1 MASTPQL
8 TVGLGFDLDE
18 ASAKKVEKG
27 MERVGASLEKSAS
40 ESASKLVQ
48 TWRTK
53 LNSLG
58 NDFESIG
65 MRLSASLS
73 LPFALLGAKIIEATR
88 DYDRLKQ
95 SLTAIEGTSEK
106 MGKRLELLTEI
117 AKAPGIGF
125 EQAIQ
130 GDVRLRAVG
139 ISAEVSANALIQ
151 FANAISFTGGTASQF
166 DLVTY
171 QLGQMSASAR
181 VMGNDLRP
189 IIEQAPA
196 VAGALKQ
203 MFGTTKADDIAEK
216 LGAMG
221 KSPMQFIEMLVEKLK
236 EIPRVKGGFNNA
248 IENMGIAIK
257 GFFAN
262 IGESLFSAV
271 DLEGILKGIEGVLN
285 NLAESIKNLSP
296 EAKKFILVIAG
307 LSIIAPPILLAL
319 GAITIAI
326 GAISAPVLAVVAVV
340 AASMYLILEH
350 WEGLG
355 KTLSRSSFFSGFSSL
370 FGGMFEIIANLMS
383 TFGNLFT
390 GNWAALGENIKNIV
404 KGLNNAII
412 GIFQII
418 IGTVGKGMAQ
428 LFSMVGMD
436 SVAKGISGGTSAFLE
451 FAEKSK
457 FALTGTTNKV
467 KELGKSVSDL
477 FKNNPNKPKDPKD
490 DKVGG
495 EKTRH
500 LVIDLAEI
508 AQKSKDAA
516 EQLSKVN
523 EKIAEFNFQQG
534 RKVTPMGQARKL
546 DNTSS
551 SNADK
556 KDFFGDMLG
565 ISGVDLENSTK
576 KLENR
581 LEVLKDR
588 IKGLG
593 GTIQEE
599 WNNFRQMFS
608 ELDLPEFPSQ
618 TKLFDK
624 LGINVLDGIN
634 DAEIMIMNRFMLM
647 QDTLK
652 NVMFEIG
659 NSLGELFTGIFESVF
674 DKDVKFDFKKVL
686 ASFLKSMGQMLISM
700 GTAVLAAGKLFTLS
714 VLTSVEGVKSIKS
727 GLGLIALGGALSAG
741 GNVLGR
747 SGDSPSQSKQYDS
760 TFTAPA
766 QGSSNQNNKV
776 EFVIQGTTLKG
787 VLNNVNNSFG

>member
-1 MASTPQL
+1 MANAPQL

-95 SLTAIEGTSEK
+95 SLTAIEGTSDK

-139 ISAEVSANALIQ
+139 ISADMSAKALIQ
-151 FANAISFTGGTASQF
+151 FANAIAFTGGTASQL

-171 QLGQMSASAR
+171 QLGQMSAKGK
-181 VMGNDLRP
+181 VLGNDLRP

-196 VAGALKQ
+196 VAGALKN
-203 MFGTTKADDIAEK
+203 MFNTTDSEQISKI
-216 LGAMG
+216 LQSMG
-221 KSPMQFIEMLVEKLK
+221 KDSTDFIEMLVEKLK

-271 DLEGILKGIEGVLN
+271 DLEKILKGVEGVLN

-307 LSIIAPPILLAL
+307 LAIIAPPILLAL

-534 RKVTPMGQARKL
+534 RKATPIGQVSIIK
-546 DNTSS
+546 NTTE
-551 SNADK
+551 SNK
-556 KDFFGDMLG
+556 EKGSFFNDMLG
-565 ISGVDLENSTK
+565 ISGIDLNASADA
-576 KLENR
+576 
-581 LEVLKDR
+581 LKDKFNALEAR
-588 IKGLG
+588 IKPIVGDFGISFSKVIKDNFGVIQLGMTIGIDFLGDVLATGLA
-593 GTIQEE
+593 
-599 WNNFRQMFS
+599 S
-608 ELDLPEFPSQ
+608 
-618 TKLFDK
+618 
-624 LGINVLDGIN
+624 
-634 DAEIMIMNRFMLM
+634 
-647 QDTLK
+647 
-652 NVMFEIG
+652 
-659 NSLGELFTGIFESVF
+659 IFN
-674 DKDVKFDFKKVL
+674 KDIKFDFKRMLGQFFAAIGDMFFKMATPLIVGGIL
-686 ASFLKSMGQMLISM
+686 LNIAAPGSGNIQLGSGLK
-700 GTAVLAAGKLFTLS
+700 LAALGT
-714 VLTSVEGVKSIKS
+714 
-727 GLGLIALGGALSAG
+727 GLKAGGMALSQSA
-741 GNVLGR
+741 NN
-747 SGDSPSQSKQYDS
+747 SPSQNKEYDS
-760 TFTAPA
+760 TFTAPV
-766 QGSSNQNNKV
+766 QGSNNQNNKV